1 MKASFYQSITVP
13 LFVTVNFK
21 HHIHPDIQ
29 VAAMPKLPC
38 HDPSTTYGNALTNVV
53 VTGLDLTGHFF

>member
-1 MKASFYQSITVP
+1 MKASFDQSIKVP

-53 VTGLDLTGHFF
+53 VTG